1 MANLRLNAT
10 SAWVWPGIC
19 RVSLKSRSGRLKLYQ
34 KLCRRRDID
43 ERLFRRKPDSNLI
56 YERTAVFERRLSLG
70 FLEHD
75 CASIQ
80 PCLAVTRRLKATGIF
95 WARTWHVRIE

>member
-1 MANLRLNAT
+1 MPRQRGCGPEFVA
-10 SAWVWPGIC
+10 
-19 RVSLKSRSGRLKLYQ
+19 LKSRSGRLKLYQ

-80 PCLAVTRRLKATGIF
+80 PCLDVTRRLKATGIF
-95 WARTWHVRIE
+95 WTRHNVSPAGVISRGFK